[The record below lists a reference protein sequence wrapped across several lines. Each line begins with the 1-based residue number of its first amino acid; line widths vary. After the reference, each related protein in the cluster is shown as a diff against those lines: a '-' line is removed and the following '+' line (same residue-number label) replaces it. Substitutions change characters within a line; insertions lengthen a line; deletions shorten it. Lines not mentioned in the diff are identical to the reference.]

1 MKLLV
6 AEDQSMLRDAMC
18 QLLLMEESVSTIDQA
33 GNGGEAIAILSNKAI
48 DVAILDVEMP
58 ILSGLDVLEWVRKY
72 QNVKV
77 IIVTTFK
84 RSGYFQRAIRSNV
97 DAYVLKDRSVADLMK
112 TIQKVLSGGKEY
124 SPELM
129 ENVISNPLSEQEI
142 KILSLIAQGKT
153 SKEIACTL
161 FLSNGTVRNYTS
173 NIFDKLGVN
182 NRLEALKIAREKGL
196 AVIVFFQSRCHN
208 VLRGMYV
215 CKNLKN
221 VLIRL
226 VMQFWPLL

>member
-173 NIFDKLGVN
+173 NIFDELGVN
-182 NRLEALKIAREKGL
+182 NRLEALKIAREKDWL
-196 AVIVFFQSRCHN
+196 
-208 VLRGMYV
+208 
-215 CKNLKN
+215 
-221 VLIRL
+221 
-226 VMQFWPLL
+226 

>member
-129 ENVISNPLSEQEI
+129 ENVISNHLSEQEI

-182 NRLEALKIAREKGL
+182 NRLEALKIAREKDWL
-196 AVIVFFQSRCHN
+196 
-208 VLRGMYV
+208 
-215 CKNLKN
+215 
-221 VLIRL
+221 
-226 VMQFWPLL
+226 

>member
-161 FLSNGTVRNYTS
+161 FLSNGTVHNYTS

-182 NRLEALKIAREKGL
+182 NRLEALKIAREKDWL
-196 AVIVFFQSRCHN
+196 
-208 VLRGMYV
+208 
-215 CKNLKN
+215 
-221 VLIRL
+221 
-226 VMQFWPLL
+226 

>member
-33 GNGGEAIAILSNKAI
+33 GNGEEAIAILSNKAI
-48 DVAILDVEMP
+48 DVAIFDVEMP

-129 ENVISNPLSEQEI
+129 ENVISNPLSKQEI

-182 NRLEALKIAREKGL
+182 NRLEALKIAREKDWL
-196 AVIVFFQSRCHN
+196 
-208 VLRGMYV
+208 
-215 CKNLKN
+215 
-221 VLIRL
+221 
-226 VMQFWPLL
+226 

>member
-1 MKLLV
+1 
-6 AEDQSMLRDAMC
+6 MC
-18 QLLLMEESVSTIDQA
+18 SI
-33 GNGGEAIAILSNKAI
+33 
-48 DVAILDVEMP
+48 
-58 ILSGLDVLEWVRKY
+58 
-72 QNVKV
+72 
-77 IIVTTFK
+77 
-84 RSGYFQRAIRSNV
+84 

-182 NRLEALKIAREKGL
+182 NRLEALKIAREKDWL
-196 AVIVFFQSRCHN
+196 
-208 VLRGMYV
+208 
-215 CKNLKN
+215 
-221 VLIRL
+221 
-226 VMQFWPLL
+226 

>member
-48 DVAILDVEMP
+48 DVAILDDEMP

-182 NRLEALKIAREKGL
+182 NRLEALKIAREKDWL
-196 AVIVFFQSRCHN
+196 
-208 VLRGMYV
+208 
-215 CKNLKN
+215 
-221 VLIRL
+221 
-226 VMQFWPLL
+226 

>member
-48 DVAILDVEMP
+48 DVTILDVEMP

-182 NRLEALKIAREKGL
+182 NRLEALKIAREKDWL
-196 AVIVFFQSRCHN
+196 
-208 VLRGMYV
+208 
-215 CKNLKN
+215 
-221 VLIRL
+221 
-226 VMQFWPLL
+226 

>member
-84 RSGYFQRAIRSNV
+84 RSGYFQRVIRSNV

-182 NRLEALKIAREKGL
+182 NRLEALKIAREKDWL
-196 AVIVFFQSRCHN
+196 
-208 VLRGMYV
+208 
-215 CKNLKN
+215 
-221 VLIRL
+221 
-226 VMQFWPLL
+226 

>member
-182 NRLEALKIAREKGL
+182 NRLEVLKIAREKDWL
-196 AVIVFFQSRCHN
+196 
-208 VLRGMYV
+208 
-215 CKNLKN
+215 
-221 VLIRL
+221 
-226 VMQFWPLL
+226 

>member
-33 GNGGEAIAILSNKAI
+33 GNGEEAIAILSNKAI
-48 DVAILDVEMP
+48 DVAILDVEML

-182 NRLEALKIAREKGL
+182 NRLEALKIAREKDWL
-196 AVIVFFQSRCHN
+196 
-208 VLRGMYV
+208 
-215 CKNLKN
+215 
-221 VLIRL
+221 
-226 VMQFWPLL
+226 

>member
-84 RSGYFQRAIRSNV
+84 RSGYFQRDIRSNV

-182 NRLEALKIAREKGL
+182 NRLEALKIAREKDWL
-196 AVIVFFQSRCHN
+196 
-208 VLRGMYV
+208 
-215 CKNLKN
+215 
-221 VLIRL
+221 
-226 VMQFWPLL
+226 

>member
-182 NRLEALKIAREKGL
+182 NRLEALKIAPEKDWL
-196 AVIVFFQSRCHN
+196 
-208 VLRGMYV
+208 
-215 CKNLKN
+215 
-221 VLIRL
+221 
-226 VMQFWPLL
+226 

>member
-6 AEDQSMLRDAMC
+6 AEDQSMLRDSMC

-33 GNGGEAIAILSNKAI
+33 GNGEEAIAILSNKAI

-182 NRLEALKIAREKGL
+182 NRLEALKIAREKDWL
-196 AVIVFFQSRCHN
+196 
-208 VLRGMYV
+208 
-215 CKNLKN
+215 
-221 VLIRL
+221 
-226 VMQFWPLL
+226 

>member
-18 QLLLMEESVSTIDQA
+18 QLLFMEESVSTIDQA

-182 NRLEALKIAREKGL
+182 NRLEALKIAREKDWL
-196 AVIVFFQSRCHN
+196 
-208 VLRGMYV
+208 
-215 CKNLKN
+215 
-221 VLIRL
+221 
-226 VMQFWPLL
+226 

>member
-72 QNVKV
+72 QNVKF

-97 DAYVLKDRSVADLMK
+97 DSYVLKDRSVADLMK

-182 NRLEALKIAREKGL
+182 NRLEALKIAREKDWL
-196 AVIVFFQSRCHN
+196 
-208 VLRGMYV
+208 
-215 CKNLKN
+215 
-221 VLIRL
+221 
-226 VMQFWPLL
+226 

>member
-161 FLSNGTVRNYTS
+161 FLSNSTVRNYTS

-182 NRLEALKIAREKGL
+182 NRLEALKIAREKDWL
-196 AVIVFFQSRCHN
+196 
-208 VLRGMYV
+208 
-215 CKNLKN
+215 
-221 VLIRL
+221 
-226 VMQFWPLL
+226 

>member
-48 DVAILDVEMP
+48 DVAILYVEMP

-97 DAYVLKDRSVADLMK
+97 DAYVLKDRSVADFMK

-182 NRLEALKIAREKGL
+182 NRLEALKIAREKDWL
-196 AVIVFFQSRCHN
+196 
-208 VLRGMYV
+208 
-215 CKNLKN
+215 
-221 VLIRL
+221 
-226 VMQFWPLL
+226 

>member
-18 QLLLMEESVSTIDQA
+18 QLLLMEESVSTIDQS

-182 NRLEALKIAREKGL
+182 NRLEALKIAREKDWL
-196 AVIVFFQSRCHN
+196 
-208 VLRGMYV
+208 
-215 CKNLKN
+215 
-221 VLIRL
+221 
-226 VMQFWPLL
+226 

>member
-33 GNGGEAIAILSNKAI
+33 GNGEEAIAILSNKAI

-97 DAYVLKDRSVADLMK
+97 DAYVLKDRSVVDLMK

-182 NRLEALKIAREKGL
+182 NRLEALKIAREKDWL
-196 AVIVFFQSRCHN
+196 
-208 VLRGMYV
+208 
-215 CKNLKN
+215 
-221 VLIRL
+221 
-226 VMQFWPLL
+226 

>member
-33 GNGGEAIAILSNKAI
+33 GNGEEAIAILSNKAI

-58 ILSGLDVLEWVRKY
+58 ILSGLDVLEWVRKH

-182 NRLEALKIAREKGL
+182 NRLEALKIAREKDWL
-196 AVIVFFQSRCHN
+196 
-208 VLRGMYV
+208 
-215 CKNLKN
+215 
-221 VLIRL
+221 
-226 VMQFWPLL
+226 

>member
-112 TIQKVLSGGKEY
+112 KIQKVLSGGKEY

-182 NRLEALKIAREKGL
+182 NRLEALKIAREKDWL
-196 AVIVFFQSRCHN
+196 
-208 VLRGMYV
+208 
-215 CKNLKN
+215 
-221 VLIRL
+221 
-226 VMQFWPLL
+226 